1 MNILSFL
8 IPKKDVA
15 FAYEDMT
22 LRQAVEKMEHH
33 RYSAVP
39 MIKRSGEYVGTI
51 TAGDLLWEIK
61 NNCSFNLKDAE
72 DISLSS
78 VPRSSDNLPAGIN
91 AGIDELLVR
100 TLDQNFVPVVDD
112 RGVFIGIVTRR
123 SVMKYYYDSVKA
135 K

>member
-1 MNILSFL
+1 MNILSLL

-15 FAYEDMT
+15 FAYDDMT

-39 MIKRSGEYVGTI
+39 MIKRSGEYIGTI

-61 NNCSFNLKDAE
+61 NKCAFNLKNAE
-72 DISLSS
+72 DIALRD
-78 VPRSSDNLPAGIN
+78 VPRSSDNLPVGISADIN
-91 AGIDELLVR
+91 ELLSR

-123 SVMKYYYDSVKA
+123 SVMKYYYNSEKNI
-135 K
+135 